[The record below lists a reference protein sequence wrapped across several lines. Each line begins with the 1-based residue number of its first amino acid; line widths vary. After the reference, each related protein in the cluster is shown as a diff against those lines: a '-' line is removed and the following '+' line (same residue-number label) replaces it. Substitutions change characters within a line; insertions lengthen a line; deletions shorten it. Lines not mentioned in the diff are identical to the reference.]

1 MAERN
6 LQAVVLCDTYLPR
19 FMPLTAHK
27 PRCLLP
33 LANTPLIEYTL
44 EFLVNCGVKEVYLM
58 CCSYSSLVT
67 EYIENSKWGS
77 PSAPFKVQTI
87 ELPNTMSVGDAMR
100 DIDARGIITSDFLLI
115 SGDVVCNIDFD
126 KVWEA
131 HVKRKKEDKNCI
143 MSMVLREASARH
155 RSRSNRTG
163 LFVLDNQTQRLVL
176 YQKSILQKEIPIDAS
191 ELLKLTEV
199 AFRNDLIDCRVDI
212 CSMDVPAL
220 FTENFDYE
228 HLRDDFVRGV
238 LTSDLLGKTI
248 YAHII
253 ADGYTA
259 RVESFKT
266 YKGVTKDIVSR
277 YSYPLVVDS
286 NIVQGRSYTYQR
298 GHIYK
303 EKDVVLSQSCSI
315 GMSTIIASKTV
326 VGDCSQIRGSVL
338 GRNCVIGSNAVVEN
352 SCLWDGVVVE
362 DNAVVNGAIVGDN
375 VVISS
380 GANVQYGAIIG
391 SGAVIER
398 DATVLPG
405 TRVRG
410 RRRSSCSLNIKDG
423 SGSKQSRGGNNSDE
437 ADSEDG
443 SEDEYSSSSNEDA
456 YSQSSAIIDSD
467 NASQLSDTE
476 DLAALVEEMYLS
488 DESIATLDKT
498 KLVQKRQRRKSRTMS
513 TTSNFSVEDNDN
525 DDEEFVKE
533 AITSI
538 NRSIVDKHSQDVAI
552 LELNTLRMTM
562 NAPHEKVQEAV
573 ITALVSHIGHLIT
586 QADVKTVTTNVFTT
600 WRPLLQR
607 ITFDV
612 VGQIN
617 LSTLIELNCA
627 GMLQGERIL
636 AFALMTLYDTDV
648 ISENAIYA
656 WWKKPEAG
664 SQVRQLAAQWV
675 DWLENAEEES
685 D

>member
-1 MAERN
+1 MALEERN
-6 LQAVVLCDTYLPR
+6 LQAIVLCDTYLPR

-44 EFLVNCGVKEVYLM
+44 EFLVNCGAKEVYLM
-58 CCSYSSLVT
+58 CCSHAAQVT
-67 EYIENSKWGS
+67 EYIKQSKWA
-77 PSAPFKVQTI
+77 SAFVPFKVQTI

-126 KVWEA
+126 KVWDA
-131 HVKRKKEDKNCI
+131 HVRRKKEDKNCI
-143 MSMVLREASARH
+143 MSMVLRKASALH

-163 LFVLDNQTQRLVL
+163 LFVVDNSTKRLVV
-176 YQKSILQKEIPIDAS
+176 YQRSILQREIDVDAA

-199 AFRNDLIDCRVDI
+199 AFRNDLIDCRIDI
-212 CSMDVPAL
+212 CTMDVPAL

-228 HLRDDFVRGV
+228 HLRDDFVRGI

-253 ADGYTA
+253 DEGYAA

-303 EKDVVLSQSCSI
+303 ERDVVLSQSCTI
-315 GMSTIIASKTV
+315 GMSTIIGSETAVGDSSLVQGSV
-326 VGDCSQIRGSVL
+326 VGRG
-338 GRNCVIGSNAVVEN
+338 CVIGSNAVVEN
-352 SCLWDGVVVE
+352 SCLWDGVKVE
-362 DNAVVNGAIVGDN
+362 DGAVVSGAIIGDN
-375 VVISS
+375 VTVSA
-380 GANVQYGAIIG
+380 GARVEPGAVVG
-391 SGAVIER
+391 SGAVIEA
-398 DATVLPG
+398 DAVVPPG
-405 TRVRG
+405 SRIRG
-410 RRRSSCSLNIKDG
+410 RARDRHSSTHSAVSDA
-423 SGSKQSRGGNNSDE
+423 SSESAYSSEAASVAVSSDE
-437 ADSEDG
+437 ET
-443 SEDEYSSSSNEDA
+443 
-456 YSQSSAIIDSD
+456 QF
-467 NASQLSDTE
+467 SDTE
-476 DLAALVEEMYLS
+476 DLAALVEDMYLS
-488 DESIATLDKT
+488 DESIVSLD
-498 KLVQKRQRRKSRTMS
+498 VRRQVAQKKPRRKSRTMS
-513 TTSNFSVEDNDN
+513 TTSNFSVDDAEN

-538 NRSIVDKHSQDVAI
+538 NRSIVDKHTQDVAI

-562 NAPHEKVQEAV
+562 NAPHEKVQEAAV
-573 ITALVSHIGHLIT
+573 VALVSHIGHLIT

-600 WRPLLQR
+600 WSPLLRR
-607 ITFDV
+607 ITFDM
-612 VGQIN
+612 VGQVN
-617 LSTLIELNCA
+617 LASQIELNCA

-636 AFALMTLYDTDV
+636 AFALMTLYETDV

-656 WWKKPEAG
+656 WWKRPDAG
-664 SQVRQLAAQWV
+664 AQVRQLAAQWV
-675 DWLENAEEES
+675 EWLENAEEES
-685 D
+685 EEE

>member
-1 MAERN
+1 M
-6 LQAVVLCDTYLPR
+6 LCDTYLPR

-67 EYIENSKWGS
+67 EYIANSKWGS
-77 PSAPFKVQTI
+77 LSAPFKVQTI

-100 DIDARGIITSDFLLI
+100 DIDARGIITADFLLI

-126 KVWEA
+126 KVWDA

-163 LFVLDNQTQRLVL
+163 LFVLDNETQRLVL

-199 AFRNDLIDCRVDI
+199 AFRNDLIDCRIDI
-212 CSMDVPAL
+212 CTMDVPAL

-253 ADGYTA
+253 GEGYAA

-326 VGDCSQIRGSVL
+326 VGDCSRIRGSVL

-375 VVISS
+375 VLISS
-380 GANVQYGAIIG
+380 GADVQYGSIIG
-391 SGAVIER
+391 SGAVVEK
-398 DATVLPG
+398 DATVPPG
-405 TRVRG
+405 TRIRG
-410 RRRSSCSLNIKDG
+410 RRRSSCSLNARDRRG
-423 SGSKQSRGGNNSDE
+423 SRSGTEVSETMSSESDE
-437 ADSEDG
+437 DS
-443 SEDEYSSSSNEDA
+443 SEAEEA
-456 YSQSSAIIDSD
+456 YSQSSAIIESD
-467 NASQLSDTE
+467 AASQLSDTE

-513 TTSNFSVEDNDN
+513 TTSNFSVDDN
-525 DDEEFVKE
+525 DDDGDEFVKE

-573 ITALVSHIGHLIT
+573 VTALVSHIGHLIT

-600 WRPLLQR
+600 WQPLLQR
-607 ITFDV
+607 ITFDM

-617 LSTLIELNCA
+617 LATLIELNCA

-648 ISENAIYA
+648 ISENAVYA
-656 WWKKPEAG
+656 WWKKPEG
-664 SQVRQLAAQWV
+664 GYQVRQLAAQWV